1 MELGFDVTDVLPQ
14 NITAFRQEEISR
26 LNYSL
31 PRRYHSAYDSRRGA
45 AIVHS
50 RGEKIQLIIDRLGK
64 KSAEAQSLG
73 SSITSFLQ
81 MTIGNE
87 QSIYILRENELVL
100 GFIKVGYKPLFIMD
114 QNGNQSETCPLCV
127 LDFFVMEQYQRRGC
141 GRRLFE
147 FMLQDLSLHPAQLAI
162 DRPSSKFKSFLRK
175 HYNLVGSVPQIN
187 NFVIFDGFFRY
198 NKPKTRRNRL
208 TDDFREKRSRHV
220 TYDGLMRAN
229 SWSRKSQGSS
239 GSSISSR
246 NSTISSQT
254 TLPAIDKQN
263 YPEPLGP
270 REPKSSSLA
279 LRKMSDNVQN
289 AHWRG
294 IQVPQNCPIRRYR
307 GSSVQRQNTTFNLF
321 GIKSKH
327 Y

>member
-1 MELGFDVTDVLPQ
+1 MDLGFDVTDVLPH

-45 AIVHS
+45 AVVYS
-50 RGEKIQLIIDRLGK
+50 RGEKIQLIIDRLGI
-64 KSAEAQSLG
+64 KSAEAQSLV

-81 MTIGNE
+81 MTVGNE

-114 QNGNQSETCPLCV
+114 QNGNQSETRPLCV
-127 LDFFVMEQYQRRGC
+127 LDFFVMEQFQRQGC

-208 TDDFREKRSRHV
+208 TDDFRETRGRHV

-229 SWSRKSQGSS
+229 SWSRKSQGST
-239 GSSISSR
+239 GSSISSP
-246 NSTISSQT
+246 NSTISSNT
-254 TLPAIDKQN
+254 TLPSIENKN

-270 REPKSSSLA
+270 RESKMSSLSEFA
-279 LRKMSDNVQN
+279 PRKMSDNVQN
-289 AHWRG
+289 AHWRA
-294 IQVPQNCPIRRYR
+294 PQTIRRYR
-307 GSSVQRQNTTFNLF
+307 GSSVPRQNTTFNLF
-321 GIKSKH
+321 GIRSKH